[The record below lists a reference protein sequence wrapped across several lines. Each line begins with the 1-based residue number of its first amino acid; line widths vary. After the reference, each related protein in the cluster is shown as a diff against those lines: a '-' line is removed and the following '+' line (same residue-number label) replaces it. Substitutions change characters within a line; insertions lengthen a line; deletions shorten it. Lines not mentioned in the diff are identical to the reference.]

1 MTAQHCFH
9 CGEPVPPGFDLQV
22 AIRGEQQPMCCHGCA
37 AVARWITGQQLEQ
50 FYQQRAANAARPDAR
65 SAQWWQS
72 FNRPA
77 IQDQFTETLP
87 NGDRRMPVLVSNM
100 RCAACSWLLESVL
113 MRLPGVRSVLVNF
126 ASGRGELEWDPQQT
140 ELASILQ
147 RADEIGY
154 PVEPAA
160 LALHS
165 RQRSESRAANR
176 RLIVASIGMMQV
188 MMYAVGL
195 YIGAVQDMPLE
206 TRDFLRWIALLIAT
220 PVVFYSGW
228 PFFAA
233 AVTQLRLRRPGM
245 DVPVALALAIA
256 WCASCINTFTGSGE
270 VYLDS
275 AVMFVFFLGLSR
287 HIEQRTRAQAT
298 AMSAVNTSIL
308 PLLAT
313 RLEHHDQTRLVGV
326 HELQPGD
333 VVVVASGD
341 TIPADG
347 LVLAQANTVVRVDE
361 SMLSGESVALDKQPG
376 QTVLAGSVLS
386 SGPLRMQVQ
395 AIGRDTVLA
404 SIERELEHAAVRQGE
419 RFVWLN
425 RLASW
430 FILVVLTLA
439 SMTLLFWQQQ
449 AGWEIAI
456 RHTLAVLVITCP
468 CALSLAAPTVI
479 AAARARLLDAGMLL
493 LDNDA
498 LMQLPQCDHL
508 VVDKTGTLTSG
519 SFSVAAVHTL
529 AGLAQAEVLS
539 LAAALEQHSRHP
551 LASAF
556 QGLPIVSTATQ
567 VTEYPGAGL
576 CGRVG
581 ERRLCLGS
589 AELLMEQVPSLTST
603 DFTRLQQA
611 HSHAAN
617 DSASDAAIVTE
628 QVHKTLWLADA
639 DRLLALIEVA
649 DDIKPEA
656 ADVLQQLRLPV
667 TMLSGDQA
675 AAVARTAQQ
684 LGIDDARAGLLPQ
697 QKLSALQQLQ
707 QSGHRVLA
715 VGDGINDAPLLAAAD
730 VGVAIGA
737 ASSLARSKAAVV
749 VLHERL
755 SALLDLRALA
765 RRAQRLLRQN
775 LGWAIAYNLCA
786 VPFAMAGL
794 IPPWA
799 AAIGMSLSSLLVVLN
814 SLRLRRLCLPGQ
826 RQQTAAAS
834 AVSAHSTGQL
844 LTERS

>member
-1 MTAQHCFH
+1 MTVPTCFH
-9 CGEPVPPGFDLQV
+9 CGEPIPPGFDLQV
-22 AIRGEQQPMCCHGCA
+22 AIQGQRQPMCCHGCA
-37 AVARWITGQQLEQ
+37 AVARWISGQQLEQ
-50 FYQQRAANAARPDAR
+50 FYQQRAANAARPEVRD
-65 SAQWWQS
+65 AQWWQS

-77 IQDQFTETLP
+77 IQDQFTETLA
-87 NGDRRMPVLVSNM
+87 NGHRRMPVQVSNL
-100 RCAACSWLLESVL
+100 RCAACSWLVETVL
-113 MRLPGVRSVLVNF
+113 MRLPGVTSVLVNF
-126 ASGRGELEWDPQQT
+126 ASGRGELEWDPQRID
-140 ELASILQ
+140 LASILQ

-154 PVEPAA
+154 PAEPAA
-160 LALHS
+160 LALHG

-195 YIGAVQDMPLE
+195 YIGAVQDMPPE

-233 AVTQLRLRRPGM
+233 AVTQIRLRRPGM

-256 WCASCINTFTGSGE
+256 WSASCINTFTGSGE

-287 HIEQRTRAQAT
+287 YIEQRARAQAT
-298 AMSAVNTSIL
+298 AMSAVNSTIL

-313 RLEHHDQTRLVGV
+313 RLDASGTTELVGV
-326 HELQPGD
+326 HELQCGD
-333 VVVVASGD
+333 TLQVVAGD

-347 LVLAQANTVVRVDE
+347 RVLQHDSGRVRVDE
-361 SMLSGESVALDKQPG
+361 SMLSGESLPVSKSCG
-376 QTVLAGSVLS
+376 QKVLAGSVLS
-386 SGPLRMQVQ
+386 DGPLRMRVT

-425 RLASW
+425 QLATW
-430 FILVVLTLA
+430 FIVVVLTLA
-439 SMTLLFWQQQ
+439 TATLLFWQQQ
-449 AGWEIAI
+449 AGWETAI

-479 AAARARLLDAGMLL
+479 AAARARLLDAGILL

-498 LMQLPQCDHL
+498 LMKLPQCDHL

-519 SFSVAAVHTL
+519 SFTVARVQA
-529 AGLAQAEVLS
+529 APGLTQAEVLS
-539 LAAALEQHSRHP
+539 VAAALEQHSRHP
-551 LASAF
+551 LATAF
-556 QGLPIVSTATQ
+556 HGVQSRMKAHEVS
-567 VTEYPGAGL
+567 EYAGAGL
-576 CGRVG
+576 SGWVNDKRYW
-581 ERRLCLGS
+581 LGS
-589 AELLMEQVPSLTST
+589 AALIREHVASVDST
-603 DFTRLQQA
+603 AFTRFEQLNSEPQGA
-611 HSHAAN
+611 DAE
-617 DSASDAAIVTE
+617 SA
-628 QVHKTLWLADA
+628 HKTLWLAD
-639 DRLLALIEVA
+639 DQRLLALIEVA
-649 DDIKPEA
+649 DDIKPDA
-656 ADVLQQLRLPV
+656 ADVLQQLALPV

-675 AAVARTAQQ
+675 SAVARTAQT
-684 LGIDDARAGLLPQ
+684 LGIADARAGLLPQ
-697 QKLSALQQLQ
+697 HKLSALQKLRQ
-707 QSGHRVLA
+707 GDDRKVLA

-755 SALLDLRALA
+755 SALLDLRDLA
-765 RRAQRLLRQN
+765 ARSRLLLRQN
-775 LGWAIAYNLCA
+775 LGWALAYNLLA

-814 SLRLRRLCLPGQ
+814 SLRLRRLRLAHKRPDHTDA
-826 RQQTAAAS
+826 RAAVADMQ
-834 AVSAHSTGQL
+834 AKPLATG
-844 LTERS
+844 RG

>member
-1 MTAQHCFH
+1 MTPHHCFH

-22 AIRGEQQPMCCHGCA
+22 AIRGVQQPMCCHGCA

-77 IQDQFTETLP
+77 IQDQFTEILP

-140 ELASILQ
+140 DLASILQ

-154 PVEPAA
+154 PMEPAA

-233 AVTQLRLRRPGM
+233 AMTQLRLRRPGM

-313 RLEHHDQTRLVGV
+313 RLDDQAQPQLVGV
-326 HELQPGD
+326 HELQRGD
-333 VVVVASGD
+333 SVLVAAGD

-347 LVLAQANTVVRVDE
+347 TVLAQADVAVRVDE
-361 SMLSGESVALDKQPG
+361 SMLSGESVPLDKAPG

-404 SIERELEHAAVRQGE
+404 SIERELEHAAVRQDE

-519 SFSVAAVHTL
+519 SFTVAAVHTV
-529 AGLAQAEVLS
+529 AGLAQAKVLS

-556 QGLPIVSTATQ
+556 QGLPIVSPATQ

-581 ERRLCLGS
+581 VQRLCLGS
-589 AELLMEQVPSLTST
+589 AELLMEQVPSLTPA
-603 DFTRLQQA
+603 DFKHLQQA
-611 HSHAAN
+611 HSDA
-617 DSASDAAIVTE
+617 ASDASIVTE
-628 QVHKTLWLADA
+628 RVHKTLWLADA
-639 DRLLALIEVA
+639 GRLLALIEVA

-697 QKLSALQQLQ
+697 HKLSALQQLQ
-707 QSGHRVLA
+707 RSGHRVLA

-834 AVSAHSTGQL
+834 AVSADSTGQL

>member
-1 MTAQHCFH
+1 
-9 CGEPVPPGFDLQV
+9 
-22 AIRGEQQPMCCHGCA
+22 MCCHGCA
-37 AVARWITGQQLEQ
+37 AVARWITGQHLEQ

-87 NGDRRMPVLVSNM
+87 NGDQRMPVLVSNM

-126 ASGRGELEWDPQQT
+126 ASGLGELEWDPQQT
-140 ELASILQ
+140 DLASILQ

-233 AVTQLRLRRPGM
+233 ALTQLRLRRPGM

-313 RLEHHDQTRLVGV
+313 RLDSDGQAQLVGV

-333 VVVVASGD
+333 TVLVAAGD

-347 LVLAQANTVVRVDE
+347 RVLAQANTVVRVDE
-361 SMLSGESVALDKQPG
+361 SMLSGESVPLDKQPG

-419 RFVWLN
+419 RFVWLYS
-425 RLASW
+425 LASW

-439 SMTLLFWQQQ
+439 SMTLLLWQQQ

-498 LMQLPQCDHL
+498 LMNLPQCDHL

-519 SFSVAAVHTL
+519 SFAVAGVHAV

-556 QGLPIVSTATQ
+556 RALPVDTAATQ

-576 CGRVG
+576 RGKVH
-581 ERRLCLGS
+581 EQTYYLGS
-589 AELLMEQVPSLTST
+589 AELILEHVAAVEPA
-603 DFTRLQQA
+603 DFTRLQQT
-611 HSHAAN
+611 HSDA
-617 DSASDAAIVTE
+617 ASDASIATE
-628 QVHKTLWLADA
+628 RLHKTLWLADA
-639 DRLLALIEVA
+639 GRLLALIEVA
-649 DDIKPEA
+649 DDVKPEA
-656 ADVLQQLRLPV
+656 AQVLQQLRLPV

-697 QKLSALQQLQ
+697 HKLSALQQLQ

-715 VGDGINDAPLLAAAD
+715 VGDGLNDAPLLAAAD

-775 LGWAIAYNLCA
+775 LGWAVAYNLCA

-826 RQQTAAAS
+826 RPQAAADS
-834 AVSAHSTGQL
+834 ADSADVAGRL
-844 LTERS
+844 LAERS